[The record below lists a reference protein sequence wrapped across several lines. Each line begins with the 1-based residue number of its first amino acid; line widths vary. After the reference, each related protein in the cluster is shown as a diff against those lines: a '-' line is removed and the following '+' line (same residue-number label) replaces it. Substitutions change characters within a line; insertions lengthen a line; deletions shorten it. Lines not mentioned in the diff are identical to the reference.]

1 MIVLTCEDGL
11 DGAVVRAVVG
21 DGPLAGRLEACGAVL
36 ALERENALSS
46 PQALADAV

>member
-1 MIVLTCEDGL
+1 MTAGEDGL

-21 DGPLAGRLEACGAVL
+21 DGPLARGLEARGAVL
-36 ALERENALSS
+36 VLERENALGG

>member
-1 MIVLTCEDGL
+1 MTAGEDGL

-21 DGPLAGRLEACGAVL
+21 DGPLARGLEACGAVL
-36 ALERENALSS
+36 AFERENALGG